1 MAGMTGIAG
10 ALAVDPVGSVPLVGM
25 LVDEHDVPLGGVHLI
40 VSEEA
45 PPDGA
50 LAGFQATTAD
60 DGSFTVPLYRW
71 GTPDA
76 PATVA
81 IRTPPD
87 QTVTR
92 ERDGCSQTVSV
103 SVSDVRELALADPA
117 DPPKPVD
124 LVATTA
130 VRGEACG
137 TTATPPADSGTGGGA
152 GHTPRPRVTPPATDA
167 GPVARDPSH
176 GPLGSALVLGLVG
189 GLVAAA
195 ALVTPRRRG
204 ARRRR

>member
-10 ALAVDPVGSVPLVGM
+10 ALAVDPVGSVAFAGM

-45 PPDGA
+45 APDGA

-60 DGSFTVPLYRW
+60 DGSFTVQLYPW

-76 PATVA
+76 PASVA

-92 ERDGCSQTVSV
+92 EQNGCSQTVSV
-103 SVSDVRELALADPA
+103 SVSDIRELALAGPA
-117 DPPKPVD
+117 DPPKPID

-130 VRGEACG
+130 IRGEACG
-137 TTATPPADSGTGGGA
+137 TTATPPPDSGTGGAA
-152 GHTPRPRVTPPATDA
+152 GPTPRPRVTPPATDA
-167 GPVARDPSH
+167 RPVAGEPARGRLRSSLA
-176 GPLGSALVLGLVG
+176 LGFVA

-195 ALVTPRRRG
+195 ALVRPRRRR
-204 ARRRR
+204 ARPRR